1 MDFPVGSDRTH
12 EEAVYLGGR
21 SPKKSDSD
29 VGGLGIGLELDL
41 DVVGEDGGGD
51 KLDECINVKS

>member
-1 MDFPVGSDRTH
+1 M
-12 EEAVYLGGR
+12 YLGGR